1 MKPLIAK
8 LLFLVACFSFAAFA
22 QDPEPPT
29 DDHVCNDDFA
39 KLLVDQQVTESRS
52 VSETD
57 KRVRILTKSAD
68 FLWQFDQPRAREY
81 FSEAYKVATDRYK
94 EKGFERK
101 DYGGG
106 IGSLLPDHRF
116 EVVRAIAKHDAA
128 WARKLSDELLK
139 EYEETVK
146 DRSPMDKN
154 REIYSLLSIALES
167 IETNPALSWHI
178 YRRLMRVSIGD
189 QWFWTLFSV
198 AAKNRAFADQ
208 LYNELLASH
217 ATANP
222 GRVVYLS
229 GYPFANPRMI
239 GYERMQYHANVP
251 EGFAPQPQ
259 LQTRFIDLFL
269 RRSDAFASDPA
280 NFNIQ
285 PEQNRMHDA
294 VYIVTALQDL
304 EPIVIQSF
312 PAYLARLHSVRA
324 KANSMLTE
332 ESRKDIAER
341 EKWNTSGSRSFDE
354 RIAEMEKADSE
365 GKLTDAM
372 IVQTLISGIKVEEHF
387 EKLESWIEKISDV
400 EGRAAASVYFWFLR
414 AKLAISDKRLG
425 DATQLVER
433 IPDLELQT
441 VIRFELAEAQL
452 ADMNNAVNAYTTLRD
467 VAAAARKTDDS
478 VSKAR
483 VLLGLANL
491 YEKLN
496 HSFAISELS
505 DAVSVINR
513 LKDADLQSSYIM
525 RTIKVKDMSF
535 GASMSTSGYDL
546 ERTFATLSKS
556 DFSLPLS
563 NAKTIEDKYYR
574 TLAVIAIAKNCI
586 DRPRPKPNR

>member
-68 FLWQFDQPRAREY
+68 FLWKFDQPRAREY

>member
-68 FLWQFDQPRAREY
+68 FLWKFDQPRAREY

-400 EGRAAASVYFWFLR
+400 DGRAAASVYFWFLR